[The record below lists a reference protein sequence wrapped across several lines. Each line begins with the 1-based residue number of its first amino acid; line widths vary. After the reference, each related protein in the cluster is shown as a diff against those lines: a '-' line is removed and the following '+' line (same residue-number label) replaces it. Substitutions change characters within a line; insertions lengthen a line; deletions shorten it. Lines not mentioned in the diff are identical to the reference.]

1 MLSNYSQILFFRQMQ
16 KSALYSLCALLV
28 STFAAC
34 GIYKL
39 NGASVEGKTI
49 NIRAIENKASIVY
62 TLLSPT
68 LSEKIR
74 TRILTQ
80 TNLSQSTNGNPDY
93 EINGTII
100 GYDIGVAA
108 VQNQQ
113 AASQSKLTITVEI
126 NFVNNID
133 NKKSFKKNFVKFG
146 TFPANKTL
154 QDVERAL
161 TTEICSDIA
170 DALFNDA
177 FVNW

>member
-1 MLSNYSQILFFRQMQ
+1 MLSNYSQILFLQQVRQ
-16 KSALYSLCALLV
+16 SIVYVFCAILLC
-28 STFAAC
+28 TFTAC

-49 NIRAIENKASIVY
+49 NIRAMENKAPIVY

-154 QDVERAL
+154 QDVERTL